1 MTVPLPRAAPSTTRR
16 LLALGAAGLM
26 LAGCTGDS
34 SGEVKEQRP
43 DARPA
48 PAASGPDAAG
58 CRSLDDAVRRV
69 TRGWVPGRAPDIV
82 PIPARPTYIGGS
94 INPVHTGPWDY
105 LAHVPFVAYG
115 PDIVPKTGQVSRP
128 STMAD
133 VAPTIASLVG
143 SDFDTPDGDPLPP
156 LAERSG
162 KAPRLVVTVVWD
174 GGGWNTLREHEG
186 SWPFLESAMTRGVSY
201 TRFDLGSSPTNTPPV
216 HTTLGTGRFPR
227 SHGVPG
233 VKIRTP
239 AGGYVDP
246 YEGNNA
252 SKVRVPSLADV
263 YDRASGNRPEIGVVA
278 TVNWHLGMMGHG
290 GAFPGGDADLSVL
303 VNDEGFLFGDP
314 STYRFPSQPPVAWL
328 AEETA
333 RLDRA
338 DGAADDRWN
347 EDDLTD
353 LAVRYSTPA
362 YIRFQQRVLERTIAD
377 EGFGD
382 DRIPDLLF
390 TNFKMIDDAGHR
402 WGLTSDQ
409 VGANVRA
416 SDEALERLTRFLDA
430 EVGRG
435 EWVVLVTADHG
446 QMPHPE
452 DSGDWPVSPGQ
463 LTGDIDR
470 AFDDNDNGVDLV
482 WRTTAGGVFI
492 DRAEARALGVSLGEI
507 ADWLIDYR
515 ARHNAPSGE
524 PLPAP
529 WRDDPDQPLFTA
541 VVAGGRVAA
550 SRCPNVG
557 G

>member
-1 MTVPLPRAAPSTTRR
+1 MTVPLRELAPSAARR
-16 LLALGAAGLM
+16 LLALGAAGVM
-26 LAGCTGDS
+26 LAGCTADS
-34 SGEVKEQRP
+34 SGEVQEP
-43 DARPA
+43 PTDAA
-48 PAASGPDAAG
+48 PTRTASGSDTAG
-58 CRSLDDAVRRV
+58 CGALDAAVRRV

-94 INPVHTGPWDY
+94 VNPVHTGPWDY

-115 PDIVPKTGQVSRP
+115 PGIVPKTGEVSRP
-128 STMAD
+128 ATMAD
-133 VAPTIASLVG
+133 AASTIAALVG

-156 LAERSG
+156 LDRTTRS
-162 KAPRLVVTVVWD
+162 PRLVVTVVWD
-174 GGGWNTLREHEG
+174 GGGWNTLRAHEG
-186 SWPFLESAMTRGVSY
+186 SWPFLESAMSRGVSY

-239 AGGYVDP
+239 DGGYVDP

-263 YDRASGNRPEIGVVA
+263 YDEASGNRPEIGVVA
-278 TVNWHLGMMGHG
+278 TVNWHLGMIGHG
-290 GAFPGGDADLSVL
+290 AAFPGGDADLSVL

-314 STYRFPSQPPVAWL
+314 STYRFPSQPPVEWL

-362 YIRFQQRVLERTIAD
+362 YVRFQQRLLERTIAD

-390 TNFKMIDDAGHR
+390 TNFKMIDDAGHQ

-416 SDEALERLTRFLDA
+416 SDEALERLTRFLDT

-452 DSGDWPVSPGQ
+452 DSGHWPISPGQ

-492 DRAEARALGVSLGEI
+492 DPAEARALGVSLDEI
-507 ADWLIDYR
+507 AEWLIDYR
-515 ARHNAPSGE
+515 ARDNAPSGE

-529 WRDDPDQPLFTA
+529 WRDDPDQPLFNA
-541 VVAGGRVAA
+541 VVARGRVTA
-550 SRCPNVG
+550 SRCPGVEG
-557 G
+557 